1 MDKIL
6 FDTNI
11 ILDWLL
17 ERKDFY
23 ESSTRCIEFCK
34 NSLIQ
39 GFLTPHSIS
48 DIFYIMRKEKG
59 LTESKEFMTLLV
71 NLFYVLAEDENTLNS
86 IVDSDLWKN
95 NLWNDVED
103 AMQMVS
109 ASLNNMDLILTR
121 NPKDFK
127 NSAVIYL
134 SPDEYLAKNSCAN
147 GLDDISLHPEIDL
160 SDPRKSTPDKPK
172 TVTRH
177 PIKKDK

>member
-17 ERKDFY
+17 EREKFY
-23 ESSTRCIEFCK
+23 ESSARCIELCK
-34 NSLIQ
+34 NSMIQ

-48 DIFYIMRKEKG
+48 DIFYILRKEKG
-59 LTESKEFMTLLV
+59 LAESKEFILLLV
-71 NLFYVLAEDENTLNS
+71 NVFYVLAEDENTMIS
-86 IVDSDLWKN
+86 IVNSDLWKN
-95 NLWNDVED
+95 DSWNDVED

-127 NSAVIYL
+127 NSAVTYL
-134 SPDEYLAKNSCAN
+134 SPDEYLLEVN
-147 GLDDISLHPEIDL
+147 L
-160 SDPRKSTPDKPK
+160 
-172 TVTRH
+172 
-177 PIKKDK
+177 

>member
-11 ILDWLL
+11 ILEWLL
-17 ERKDFY
+17 ERDDFY
-23 ESSTRCIEFCK
+23 ETSTKCIELCK
-34 NSLIQ
+34 NSMIQ

-48 DIFYIMRKEKG
+48 DIFYFMRKEKG
-59 LTESKEFMTLLV
+59 LAESKELIILLV
-71 NLFYVLAEDENTLNS
+71 NLFYILAEDENTLIS

-95 NLWNDVED
+95 DLWNDVED

-127 NSAVIYL
+127 NSAVKYL
-134 SPDEYLAKNSCAN
+134 SPDEYLAQ
-147 GLDDISLHPEIDL
+147 
-160 SDPRKSTPDKPK
+160 
-172 TVTRH
+172 
-177 PIKKDK
+177 IKLR

>member
-17 ERKDFY
+17 KRKDFY
-23 ESSTRCIEFCK
+23 EWSTRCIEFCK
-34 NSLIQ
+34 NSVIQ

-48 DIFYIMRKEKG
+48 DIFYILRKEKE
-59 LTESKEFMTLLV
+59 LAESKEFMTLLV
-71 NLFYVLAEDENTLNS
+71 NLFYVLAEDENTLIS

-127 NSAVIYL
+127 NSAVKYL
-134 SPDEYLAKNSCAN
+134 SPDEYLAKNGFAN
-147 GLDDISLHPEIDL
+147 G
-160 SDPRKSTPDKPK
+160 
-172 TVTRH
+172 
-177 PIKKDK
+177 